1 MIEMKLIRIVMN
13 EKRGEQVVVLREKDG
28 RKTIPIVIGIPE
40 ASAIKIK
47 IADIRPPRPLT
58 HDLLKNTIEQL
69 GARLEKVV
77 IDKIKKNTFYA
88 KLFLKTDHKLT
99 TVDARPSD
107 SIALALRAKAPIFVS
122 REVLN
127 QAGMEPD
134 SNLKGF

>member
-13 EKRGEQVVVLREKDG
+13 ETRGEQVVVLKEKEG
-28 RKTIPIVIGIPE
+28 QRTIPIVIGIPE

-47 IADIRPPRPLT
+47 IADIKPPRPLT
-58 HDLLKNTIEQL
+58 HDLLKNTIERL

-77 IDKIKKNTFYA
+77 IDKIAGNTFYA
-88 KLFLKTDHKLT
+88 KLILKTDHKLT

-122 REVLN
+122 REVLD
-127 QAGMEPD
+127 QAGMGPD
-134 SNLKGF
+134 NNLKGF